1 MRGPA
6 RLESTA
12 IKVIKPPGTFA
23 SAQTEPTSDVALQSV
38 RWKKETF
45 DPAAAG
51 IKDRKKFVTDTGL
64 PVEPLYTPAHL
75 ERINFD
81 YLRDLGF
88 PGEYPFT
95 RGDRPGMNRTDPFV
109 ISAYSGFGDAE
120 ACNRRFKKLIEFGT
134 EQILVALDLPT
145 QCGYDSD
152 HEMATA
158 EIGNVGVAIDTLAD
172 MEILFD
178 GIPADSIKRIGT
190 LGNSIGPIV
199 LALYAALGEKQGIAW
214 SRYTVNL
221 QNDPLKE
228 YIARGTQ
235 ILPPAPAA
243 KLATDAV
250 AWCVEHAPNWSPM
263 TVCVNHINAG
273 GAGSSMGTAIALSNA
288 RHYINLLLAQG
299 YTIDQVAPLLHM
311 FPDER
316 HDFFVSVANL
326 RALRRIWAR
335 MMQEQYGAT
344 KPEAMACRTTVY
356 GHGQEALAEPLNN
369 IPRTAFGTLAYV
381 LGGASYV
388 YLAGYDEAVSTPN
401 ENSARVALRTLQIL
415 ANEHGFTETIDPLGG
430 SYYVETLTAQ
440 VEKQILDGLA
450 QIDEIGGALNAI
462 STGFAR
468 RAMTEGAV
476 RRQRAIDSGD
486 RPWVTVNMWQQK
498 PDVPN
503 TAFRGDPQAG
513 TRQLARLAQVKAPR
527 DQARVKAALADV
539 DRATAEDRNVTP
551 AVLEAVRSY
560 ATVGEIVDIWRK
572 GLAAFVPSTDF
583 KIPAPSPPAIRRRKP
598 RILIAKVVLDG
609 HDVGARVVAR

>member
-1 MRGPA
+1 MN
-6 RLESTA
+6 
-12 IKVIKPPGTFA
+12 IFKPPADFPSRTPETNRDIANETQRWASDAFA
-23 SAQTEPTSDVALQSV
+23 
-38 RWKKETF
+38 
-45 DPAAAG
+45 PAAAAARKTAAADVG
-51 IKDRKKFVTDTGL
+51 IVI
-64 PVEPLYTPAHL
+64 EPLYTPAHL
-75 ERINFD
+75 DRVGFD

-109 ISAYSGFGDAE
+109 VSAYSGYGDAE
-120 ACNRRFKKLIEFGT
+120 ACNRRLRKLIEIGT

-158 EIGNVGVAIDTLAD
+158 EVGNVGVAIDTLAD
-172 MEILFD
+172 MELLFA

-199 LALYAALGEKQGIAW
+199 LALFAALGEKQGISW
-214 SRYTVNL
+214 DRYTVNL

-235 ILPPAPAA
+235 IFPPEPAA
-243 KLATDAV
+243 RLAADAV

-273 GAGSSMGTAIALSNA
+273 GAGSSMGTAIALANA
-288 RHYINLLLAQG
+288 KHYIELLLARG
-299 YTIDQVAPLLHM
+299 YAIDQVAPLLHM

-316 HDFFVSVANL
+316 HDFFVSIANL

-335 MMQEQYGAT
+335 MMKETYGAT
-344 KPEAMACRTTVY
+344 SAEAMACRTTVY

-401 ENSARVALRTLQIL
+401 ENSARVALRTLQII
-415 ANEHGFTETIDPLGG
+415 ANEHGFSDTIDPLGG

-440 VEKQILDGLA
+440 VEQQILDGLA
-450 QIDEIGGALNAI
+450 QIDRIGGALAAI

-476 RRQRAIDSGD
+476 RRQRAIDSGE
-486 RPWVTVNMWQQK
+486 RPWVTVNKWPQK

-503 TAFRGDPQAG
+503 TAFRGDETA
-513 TRQLARLAQVKAPR
+513 TERQLARLANVKATR
-527 DQARVKAALADV
+527 DPARVAAALAEV
-539 DRATAEDRNVTP
+539 DRAAGEGRNSVP
-551 AVLEAVRSY
+551 AVLEAVRAY
-560 ATVGEIVDIWRK
+560 ASVGEIVEVWRRRF
-572 GLAAFVPSTDF
+572 GSFVPSTDF
-583 KIPAPSPPAIRRRKP
+583 
-598 RILIAKVVLDG
+598 
-609 HDVGARVVAR
+609 

>member
-1 MRGPA
+1 MNIFKPSGAFSSDTPA
-6 RLESTA
+6 A
-12 IKVIKPPGTFA
+12 
-23 SAQTEPTSDVALQSV
+23 TSDLAAETA
-38 RWKKETF
+38 RWRKQTF
-45 DPAAAG
+45 DSAAAG
-51 IKDRKKFVTDTGL
+51 IKDRKKFVADVGI
-64 PVEPLYTPAHL
+64 PVEPLYTPANL
-75 ERINFD
+75 QQNKFD

-109 ISAYSGFGDAE
+109 ISAYSGFGE
-120 ACNRRFKKLIEFGT
+120 AQVCNQRFKKLIEIGT

-152 HEMATA
+152 HEMAAA
-158 EIGNVGVAIDTLAD
+158 EVGNVGVAIDTLAD
-172 MEILFD
+172 VEILFE
-178 GIPADSIKRIGT
+178 GIRADSIKRIGT

-199 LALYAALGEKQGIAW
+199 LALWAALGEKQGIAW
-214 SRYTVNL
+214 DRYTVNL

-235 ILPPAPAA
+235 ILPPEPAA
-243 KLATDAV
+243 KLASDAV

-273 GAGSSMGTAIALSNA
+273 GAGSSMGTAIALANA
-288 RHYINLLLAQG
+288 QHYIDVLLKQG
-299 YTIDQVAPLLHM
+299 YSIDQVAPLLHM

-316 HDFFVSVANL
+316 HDFFISIANL

-335 MMQEQYGAT
+335 LMKEHYGAT
-344 KPEAMACRTTVY
+344 RPEAMALRTTVY

-369 IPRTAFGTLAYV
+369 ITRTAFGTLAYV
-381 LGGASYV
+381 LGGASYI

-415 ANEHGFTETIDPLGG
+415 ANEHGFTDTIDPLGG
-430 SYYVETLTAQ
+430 SYFVETLTAQ
-440 VEKQILDGLA
+440 VEQQILDGLE
-450 QIDEIGGALNAI
+450 QIDAIGGALNAI

-468 RAMTEGAV
+468 RVMTEGAV

-486 RPWVTVNMWQQK
+486 RPWVTVNMWPQK

-503 TAFRGDPQAG
+503 TAFRGDPQAEA
-513 TRQLARLAQVKAPR
+513 RQLARLAQVKATR
-527 DQARVKAALADV
+527 DQARVKAALAEV
-539 DRATAEDRNVTP
+539 DRATAENRNVTP
-551 AVLEAVRSY
+551 YVLDAVRAY

-572 GLAAFVPSTDF
+572 RFGAFVPSTDF
-583 KIPAPSPPAIRRRKP
+583 
-598 RILIAKVVLDG
+598 
-609 HDVGARVVAR
+609 

>member
-1 MRGPA
+1 MN
-6 RLESTA
+6 
-12 IKVIKPPGTFA
+12 IFKPSGAFSSKPSGA
-23 SAQTEPTSDVALQSV
+23 TSDVASEAA
-38 RWKKETF
+38 RWQRETF
-45 DPAAAG
+45 APAAAE
-51 IKDRKKFVTDTGL
+51 IKDRKKFVTDTGIA
-64 PVEPLYTPAHL
+64 VEPLYTPAHL
-75 ERINFD
+75 AQNDFD

-95 RGDRPGMNRTDPFV
+95 RGDRAGMNRTDPFV
-109 ISAYSGFGDAE
+109 ISAYSGFGE
-120 ACNRRFKKLIEFGT
+120 AQVCNQRFKKLIEIGT

-158 EIGNVGVAIDTLAD
+158 EVGNVGVAIDTLAD
-172 MEILFD
+172 VEILFD

-199 LALYAALGEKQGIAW
+199 LALWAALGEKQGIAW
-214 SRYTVNL
+214 DRYTVNL

-235 ILPPAPAA
+235 ILPPEPAA
-243 KLATDAV
+243 KLASDCV
-250 AWCVEHAPNWSPM
+250 AWCAEHAPNWSPM

-273 GAGSSMGTAIALSNA
+273 GAGSSMGTAIALANA
-288 RHYINLLLAQG
+288 RHYIDILLARG

-316 HDFFVSVANL
+316 HDFFVSIANL

-335 MMQEQYGAT
+335 MMKEQYGAT
-344 KPEAMACRTTVY
+344 RPEAMALRTTVY

-415 ANEHGFTETIDPLGG
+415 ANEHGFTDTVDPLGG

-440 VEKQILDGLA
+440 VEKQILDGMA
-450 QIDEIGGALNAI
+450 QIEQIGGALPAI

-468 RAMTEGAV
+468 RVMTEGAV

-486 RPWVTVNMWQQK
+486 RPWVTVNMWPQK

-503 TAFRGDPQAG
+503 TAFRGDAKAEE
-513 TRQLARLAQVKAPR
+513 RQLARLAQVRSTR
-527 DQARVKAALADV
+527 DQKRAKAALAEIE
-539 DRATAEDRNVTP
+539 RATAEDRNVVP
-551 AVLEAVRSY
+551 SVLDAVRAY
-560 ATVGEIVDIWRK
+560 ASVGEIVDIWRRRF
-572 GLAAFVPSTDF
+572 GAFVPSTDF
-583 KIPAPSPPAIRRRKP
+583 
-598 RILIAKVVLDG
+598 
-609 HDVGARVVAR
+609 

>member
-1 MRGPA
+1 MNIFKPTEAFSPTVSESQA
-6 RLESTA
+6 RVAAESA
-12 IKVIKPPGTFA
+12 
-23 SAQTEPTSDVALQSV
+23 
-38 RWKKETF
+38 RWQRESLA
-45 DPAAAG
+45 PAAAG
-51 IKDRKKFVTDTGL
+51 RKDRKKFATDVGL
-64 PVEPLYTPAHL
+64 PVEPLYTPANL
-75 ERINFD
+75 EQINFN

-109 ISAYSGFGDAE
+109 VSAYSGFGDAE
-120 ACNRRFKKLIEFGT
+120 VCNQRFKKVIEIGA

-158 EIGNVGVAIDTLAD
+158 EVGNVGVAIDTLAD
-172 MEILFD
+172 VEILFD

-199 LALYAALGEKQGIAW
+199 LALWAALGEKQGIPW

-235 ILPPAPAA
+235 ILPPEPAA
-243 KLATDAV
+243 KLASDVV

-273 GAGSSMGTAIALSNA
+273 GAGSSMGTAIALANA
-288 RHYINLLLAQG
+288 RHYIDILLRQG
-299 YTIDQVAPLLHM
+299 YSIDQVAPLLHM

-335 MMQEQYGAT
+335 MMKEQYGAT
-344 KPEAMACRTTVY
+344 KTEAMALRTTVY

-369 IPRTAFGTLAYV
+369 ITRTAYGTLAYV

-401 ENSARVALRTLQIL
+401 ENSARVAIRTLQIL
-415 ANEHGFTETIDPLGG
+415 ANEHGFTDTVDPLGG
-430 SYYVETLTAQ
+430 SYYVEMLTAQ

-450 QIDEIGGALNAI
+450 QIDGIGGALNAI

-468 RAMTEGAV
+468 GVMTEGAV

-486 RPWVTVNMWQQK
+486 RPWVTVNIWPQK

-503 TAFRGDPQAG
+503 TAFRGDAKAEA
-513 TRQLARLAQVKAPR
+513 RQLARLAQVKATR
-527 DQARVKAALADV
+527 DQARVKIALAEV
-539 DRATAEDRNVTP
+539 DRATAENRNVTP
-551 AVLEAVRSY
+551 SVLEAVRAY
-560 ATVGEIVDIWRK
+560 ATVGEIVDIWRRRFS
-572 GLAAFVPSTDF
+572 AFVPSTDF
-583 KIPAPSPPAIRRRKP
+583 
-598 RILIAKVVLDG
+598 
-609 HDVGARVVAR
+609 

>member
-1 MRGPA
+1 M
-6 RLESTA
+6 S
-12 IKVIKPPGTFA
+12 IIKPFGTFSPTHPEA
-23 SAQTEPTSDVALQSV
+23 TSDVASEGA
-38 RWKKETF
+38 RWKQETF
-45 DPAAAG
+45 APAVAG
-51 IKDRKKFVTDTGL
+51 KKDRKKFVTDTGI
-64 PVEPLYTPAHL
+64 PVEPLYTTAHL
-75 ERINFD
+75 EQMNFD

-88 PGEYPFT
+88 PGEFPFT

-109 ISAYSGFGDAE
+109 VSAYSGFGDAE
-120 ACNRRFKKLIEFGT
+120 VCNGRFRKLIEIGT

-158 EIGNVGVAIDTLAD
+158 EVGNVGVAIDTLAD

-214 SRYTVNL
+214 DRYTVNL

-235 ILPPAPAA
+235 ILPPEPAA
-243 KLATDAV
+243 KLASDCV

-288 RHYINLLLAQG
+288 RHYIDLLLARG

-316 HDFFVSVANL
+316 HDFFVSIANL

-335 MMQEQYGAT
+335 MMKEHYGAT
-344 KPEAMACRTTVY
+344 RPEAMACHTTVY

-401 ENSARVALRTLQIL
+401 ENSARVALRTLQVI
-415 ANEHGFTETIDPLGG
+415 ANEHGFTDTIDPLGG

-440 VEKQILDGLA
+440 VERQILDGMA
-450 QIDEIGGALNAI
+450 QIDEIGGALAAI

-468 RAMTEGAV
+468 RVMTEGAV
-476 RRQRAIDSGD
+476 RRQRAVDSGD
-486 RPWVTVNMWQQK
+486 RPWVTVNKWPQK

-503 TAFRGDPQAG
+503 TAFRGDAKAEE
-513 TRQLARLAQVKAPR
+513 RQLARLARVKSTR
-527 DQARVKAALADV
+527 DQKRVKAALTEV
-539 DRATAEDRNVTP
+539 ERALAEDRNVVP
-551 AVLEAVRSY
+551 SVLEAVRAY
-560 ATVGEIVDIWRK
+560 ASVGEIVEIWRRRF
-572 GLAAFVPSTDF
+572 GAFVPSTDF
-583 KIPAPSPPAIRRRKP
+583 
-598 RILIAKVVLDG
+598 
-609 HDVGARVVAR
+609 

>member
-1 MRGPA
+1 MN
-6 RLESTA
+6 
-12 IKVIKPPGTFA
+12 VIKPPATFA
-23 SAQTEPTSDVALQSV
+23 SGQTEPTSDVALGSV

-75 ERINFD
+75 EQINFD

-120 ACNRRFKKLIEFGT
+120 ACNRRFRKLVEIGT

-158 EIGNVGVAIDTLAD
+158 EVGNVGVAIDTLAD

-199 LALYAALGEKQGIAW
+199 LALYAALGEKQGISW

-335 MMQEQYGAT
+335 MMREQYGAT

-415 ANEHGFTETIDPLGG
+415 ANEHGFTDTIDPLGG
-430 SYYVETLTAQ
+430 SYYVETLTHA
-440 VEKQILDGLA
+440 VERQILDGMA
-450 QIDEIGGALNAI
+450 QIEQIGGALAAI

-468 RAMTEGAV
+468 RVMTEGAV

-486 RPWVTVNMWQQK
+486 RPWVTVNKWPEK

-503 TAFRGDPQAG
+503 TAFRGDAQAE
-513 TRQLARLAQVKAPR
+513 TRQMARLARVKSTR
-527 DQARVKAALADV
+527 DQKRVKTALAEV
-539 DRATAEDRNVTP
+539 ERATAEDRNVVP
-551 AVLEAVRSY
+551 SVLEAVRAY
-560 ATVGEIVDIWRK
+560 ATVGEIVDIWRRQF
-572 GLAAFVPSTDF
+572 GAFVPSTDF
-583 KIPAPSPPAIRRRKP
+583 
-598 RILIAKVVLDG
+598 
-609 HDVGARVVAR
+609 